1 MVASSEEIA
10 WLAGILDGEGS
21 FLLNRSI
28 VGGKVYLYPKITV
41 NMTDLDVMERVADLF
56 GTSTYVLPKKEDR
69 KQAWRASIQGAGA
82 VSLMRLLRPW
92 MSERRGEKI
101 DELVAYWEA
110 RSSARA
116 QRSDSMKRVVATRR
130 RDAMGRLIA

>member
-1 MVASSEEIA
+1 MASSEEIA

>member
-28 VGGKVYLYPKITV
+28 VGGKVYLYPKIIV
-41 NMTDLDVMERVADLF
+41 GMTDLDVIERVADLF
-56 GTSTYVLPKKEDR
+56 GTSVYEPPKMKDR
-69 KQAWRASIQGAGA
+69 KRLWRATIQGAGA
-82 VSLMRLLRPW
+82 VELMRLLRPW

-101 DELVAYWEA
+101 DELVAYWES
-110 RSSARA
+110 RPSART
-116 QRSDSMKRVVATRR
+116 QRSDTMKRVVATRR
-130 RDAMGRLIA
+130 RDDKGRLVA

>member
-1 MVASSEEIA
+1 MASSEEIA

-41 NMTDLDVMERVADLF
+41 NMTDLDVIERVADLF
-56 GTSTYVLPKKEDR
+56 GVSPYKIPIRVER

-110 RSSARA
+110 RPSART
-116 QRSDSMKRVVATRR
+116 QRSDSMKRVAATRR
-130 RDAMGRLIA
+130 RDEKGRLVA